1 LVSTLLNAAHAKSER
16 PKSERAKS
24 ERAKP
29 AMRSDCGSTRNLAAS
44 WSEKACIQGKRPSGR
59 LYLNKL
65 LRRRGDASLAI
76 LTYHFEQA
84 TYSVQ

>member
-1 LVSTLLNAAHAKSER
+1 
-16 PKSERAKS
+16 
-24 ERAKP
+24 
-29 AMRSDCGSTRNLAAS
+29 MRNLAAS
-44 WSEKACIQGKRPSGR
+44 WSEKARIQGKRPSGR